1 MFVQGS
7 KARPKI
13 DQTSKTWTKNR
24 QKNRPN
30 LDQISANI
38 DQTSTNHQKHQKTS
52 KHQKH
57 SPNRLC
63 KHCRLASPLFW
74 PNNFVPTLV
83 PVMCS
88 TLVTFE
94 FTSFELLAIF
104 KPSWQCVPKIS
115 KTNIL
120 AHFVRYLYLEK
131 TAAHATSTTFTTL
144 TKFATFT
151 TFTTITTFH
160 NAKNAHN
167 VLNIHDV
174 TTTFQQHSNKVTNM
188 SQPQLRRRRQ
198 RQQQQQRQ
206 RQQQ

>member
-94 FTSFELLAIF
+94 FTSFELLAIL
-104 KPSWQCVPKIS
+104 SLLGCVFQKFPKQTYLPTLYGIS
-115 KTNIL
+115 
-120 AHFVRYLYLEK
+120 
-131 TAAHATSTTFTTL
+131 TL
-144 TKFATFT
+144 K
-151 TFTTITTFH
+151 
-160 NAKNAHN
+160 K
-167 VLNIHDV
+167 
-174 TTTFQQHSNKVTNM
+174 
-188 SQPQLRRRRQ
+188 LRRMQQAQ
-198 RQQQQQRQ
+198 RSRL
-206 RQQQ
+206 